1 MYEWKK
7 WLQLNDVLEIDVIN
21 RLCTTKEARRLRK
34 WEECS
39 LVLFTLLQFTTETS
53 SFSECYRL
61 SSPPLCRFHISW
73 NFPIA
78 HFRLSLSNR
87 FILVFSSLFSRA
99 QAMRIS
105 VSVRLKSPARMH
117 GGDSLSGPT
126 ATRLLRMHR
135 GRDDVMRLQRRK
147 CNGTNIPSSLLPL
160 IATTLHLHAPYVA
173 RSSSS
178 DRSTLQH

>member
-1 MYEWKK
+1 MIAAKRCAR
-7 WLQLNDVLEIDVIN
+7 N
-21 RLCTTKEARRLRK
+21 RCNKLFMHYKRSTKMLRK

-39 LVLFTLLQFTTETS
+39 LVLFTPLQFTTGTS

-87 FILVFSSLFSRA
+87 FIRVFSSLFSRA
-99 QAMRIS
+99 RAMRIS

-135 GRDDVMRLQRRK
+135 GCDDVMRLQRRK

-160 IATTLHLHAPYVA
+160 IATTLRLHAPCVA